1 LKATSSLIFFTLMG
15 AALATASA
23 AAMADGKIYR
33 WVDKNGRVHYTDS
46 PTSTSQEVAAP
57 NVPMIGDSENP
68 GEQRPENASDGAPPR
83 AAPSSAKGDPN
94 SEACKQARDNLASYQ
109 KAARIVQTDA
119 SGKETEVDDDQ
130 RIKLIERTQGEVKS
144 LCGDS

>member
-1 LKATSSLIFFTLMG
+1 
-15 AALATASA
+15 
-23 AAMADGKIYR
+23 MADGKIYR

-46 PTSTSQEVAAP
+46 PTSNSQEVAAP
-57 NVPMIGDSENP
+57 NVPMVGDSENP
-68 GEQRPENASDGAPPR
+68 GEPSPGGAGDGTPP
-83 AAPSSAKGDPN
+83 AAANTPQGDPN

-119 SGKETEVDDDQ
+119 SGKEVEVNDDQ

-144 LCGDS
+144 LCGAS